1 MIKKLLVF
9 FMMVAILATIPPNG
23 GFANSASIKL
33 GNEVLQNH
41 YMQLLQGKRIGLLT
55 NQTGVDSTGAST
67 IDLVRQIPSVSLHA
81 LFAPAYGLD
90 GKTTA
95 NQEKASYTHPAL
107 HIPVYSLNAKTV
119 APTKAMFSNIDVFLV
134 DLQDS
139 GSRTSP
145 YLASLYIYLQ
155 AARDA
160 GKPVIVLD
168 RPNPLGGI
176 TMEGPILED
185 PYQSAIGIDN
195 LPLAHGMTIG
205 ELAQFFNRKI
215 GANLIVIPMEGYTRS
230 KQFAD
235 TGLAW
240 VPSTPDLP
248 DLQAVIS
255 SMAAGLTDGLAMTQE
270 DHYAW
275 IGGPGIDSQQYSNLL
290 NFAGL
295 PGVVFVPETHGT
307 SGGVRLNIFD
317 ARLFNPAKTGLYAI
331 AYAHSLAHF
340 ALPKSNGAPTQF
352 DLALGTNKIA
362 ALLEKNA
369 SPEQIVK
376 SYAPQL
382 ASFAELRKKYL
393 IYSDTPYVVMAPV
406 YNKPTVAAPAKLFRP
421 YQQPKPAT
429 PSNSGSTTKPGT
441 NTPATKPPA
450 TTVPQTKPAG
460 KVAYL
465 TFDDG
470 PSPVTTKILDILKKD
485 NIKATFFVVGR
496 NVKGREKILQRALA
510 EGHTI
515 GGHTYSHNYQTIY
528 KSPSAFLND
537 LELGNKMIKDAIGVE
552 PTVFRYPGGSTNTV
566 SLKYQDTAQYS
577 KAKPVM
583 SAIKAEMNQK
593 GYHFI
598 DWNVSNG
605 DASTNHYTAA
615 SALQQVKQQVKKK
628 QQVVILMHDA
638 TPKMP
643 TVEALPAVIEFLKQ
657 QGYTFQTLSADV
669 PTVAHVR

>member
-1 MIKKLLVF
+1 MIKRFVMFIML
-9 FMMVAILATIPPNG
+9 VAILATIPPNG
-23 GFANSASIKL
+23 SFANSASIKL
-33 GNEVLQNH
+33 GNEVLQKH
-41 YMQLLQGKRIGLLT
+41 FMQLLQGKRVGLLT

-90 GKTTA
+90 GKTAA
-95 NQEKASYTHPAL
+95 NAEKASAVHPTL
-107 HIPVYSLNAKTV
+107 HIPVYSLNGKT
-119 APTKAMFSNIDVFLV
+119 AALTKAMFANIDVFMV

-139 GSRTSP
+139 GARTSP

-160 GKPVIVLD
+160 GKMVIVLD
-168 RPNPLGGI
+168 RPNPLGGN
-176 TMEGPILED
+176 TVEGPVLED

-215 GANLIVIPMEGYTRS
+215 GANLMVIPMEGYTRS

-235 TGLAW
+235 TGLSW

-248 DLQAVIS
+248 DLQAVIG
-255 SMAAGLTDGLAMTQE
+255 SMATGLTDGLTVTQE
-270 DHYAW
+270 DRYAW
-275 IGGPGIDSQQYSNLL
+275 IGGPGINSQQFSNLL

-307 SGGVRLNIFD
+307 SGGARLTIFD
-317 ARLFNPAKTGLYAI
+317 AHLFNPAKTGLYAI
-331 AYAHSLAHF
+331 AYAHSLSHF
-340 ALPKSNGAPTQF
+340 ALPKSSGSPTAF
-352 DLALGTNKIA
+352 DLAMGTNKIA
-362 ALLEKNA
+362 ALLEQNVT
-369 SPEQIVK
+369 PEQLVK

-382 ASFAELRKKYL
+382 AAFAELRKKYL
-393 IYSDTPYVVMAPV
+393 IYTDTPYVVMAPV
-406 YNKPTVAAPAKLFRP
+406 YNKPTVAAPAKLFVP
-421 YQQPKPAT
+421 YQEPKPAA
-429 PSNSGSTTKPGT
+429 PAPGT
-441 NTPATKPPA
+441 AQGNTQVAKPPA
-450 TTVPQTKPAG
+450 TTVPQAIPTG

-470 PSPVTTKILDILKKD
+470 PSPVTTKILDILKKE
-485 NIKATFFVVGR
+485 NVKATFFVVGR

-528 KSPSAFLND
+528 KSSSAFLKD
-537 LELGNKMIKDAIGVE
+537 LELGNKMIADAIGVE

-566 SLKYQDTAQYS
+566 SLKYQDPALYS

-583 SAIKAEMNQK
+583 SVIKSEMNQK
-593 GYHFI
+593 GYHFV

-605 DASTNHYTAA
+605 DASSNHYTAA
-615 SALQQVKQQVKKK
+615 SALQLVKEQVKKK

-638 TPKMP
+638 TPKLP
-643 TVEALPAVIEFLKQ
+643 TVEALPAVIAFLKQ
-657 QGYTFQTLSADV
+657 QGYSFQTLSPDI
-669 PTVAHVR
+669 PTVAHVK